1 LVIAIAIPVFYDIVT
16 ILPSENPRIVK
27 YLTRVKSIPLYH
39 QEVFR
44 KVSDIPHASQ
54 VYEAEPRV
62 RYLSFLG
69 FSDGRIA
76 ITAI

>member
-1 LVIAIAIPVFYDIVT
+1 
-16 ILPSENPRIVK
+16 
-27 YLTRVKSIPLYH
+27 LYH